1 MFRGAKRERERW
13 KRARDLFFLSG
24 HAKRNALH
32 RERESRLGVF
42 FLFSQTA
49 KRNQKKLES
58 HFSPKKSLTMK
69 LSFARKEDAILTA
82 SSSSSSSPSSSP
94 VGVLAIGLCD
104 IAGAGVRA
112 LQALESSLVVGEKRS
127 SALLEKRQ
135 FELKF
140 TNDKGGDLIGKNGG
154 SDDDGEEE
162 EDAARE
168 EDEDDISALERAIF
182 VKTSD
187 DGDFSSFAPTASL
200 VQFTDPNA
208 NNAVVLSC
216 LVINVMVPEIDE
228 ASVCYAVVR
237 FVREHL
243 ESCVEKIVFCAALKL
258 ERGVVKGDPE
268 KDMFCFGN
276 EVFKN
281 EKLTRLDEK
290 STIVRDGLL
299 KGLISGC
306 RCAFGSENVSGL
318 IVPGFAVPR
327 VGGSEMEI
335 ESGETANRLEKVV
348 AESFKCIGISASG
361 NANNFRATKTWWKTI
376 EGAKFMSS
384 MFM

>member
-1 MFRGAKRERERW
+1 
-13 KRARDLFFLSG
+13 
-24 HAKRNALH
+24 
-32 RERESRLGVF
+32 
-42 FLFSQTA
+42 
-49 KRNQKKLES
+49 LES

-258 ERGVVKGDPE
+258 SEGWLKAIRRKI
-268 KDMFCFGN
+268 CF
-276 EVFKN
+276 
-281 EKLTRLDEK
+281 
-290 STIVRDGLL
+290 
-299 KGLISGC
+299 
-306 RCAFGSENVSGL
+306 VSGTRFL
-318 IVPGFAVPR
+318 R
-327 VGGSEMEI
+327 
-335 ESGETANRLEKVV
+335 TRN
-348 AESFKCIGISASG
+348 
-361 NANNFRATKTWWKTI
+361 
-376 EGAKFMSS
+376 
-384 MFM
+384 

>member
-1 MFRGAKRERERW
+1 MCCT
-13 KRARDLFFLSG
+13 
-24 HAKRNALH
+24 
-32 RERESRLGVF
+32 RERESRGRF
-42 FLFSQTA
+42 FLFSPHTRR
-49 KRNQKKLES
+49 KI
-58 HFSPKKSLTMK
+58 FPKKKPTMK
-69 LSFARKEDAILTA
+69 LSFARKEDATIA

-112 LQALESSLVVGEKRS
+112 LQTLDSSLVVGEKSS

-140 TNDKGGDLIGKNGG
+140 TNNKGGDLIGKNGG

-200 VQFTDPNA
+200 VQFTDPKA

-216 LVINVMVPEIDE
+216 LAINVMVPEIDE

-327 VGGSEMEI
+327 VGGSEMEM

-348 AESFKCIGISASG
+348 AESFKCIGISAGG
-361 NANNFRATKTWWKTI
+361 NANNFRATKTWWKTK

>member
-1 MFRGAKRERERW
+1 MDSKTISTSLLITCLLAIFTS
-13 KRARDLFFLSG
+13 FLPF
-24 HAKRNALH
+24 
-32 RERESRLGVF
+32 SRCEG
-42 FLFSQTA
+42 
-49 KRNQKKLES
+49 R
-58 HFSPKKSLTMK
+58 
-69 LSFARKEDAILTA
+69 
-82 SSSSSSSPSSSP
+82 
-94 VGVLAIGLCD
+94 VLAIGLCD

-112 LQALESSLVVGEKRS
+112 LQTLESSLVVGEKS
-127 SALLEKRQ
+127 SIALLEKRQ

-154 SDDDGEEE
+154 NDDDGEEE

-168 EDEDDISALERAIF
+168 EDEDDISALERPIF

-187 DGDFSSFAPTASL
+187 GGDFSSFAPTASL

-216 LVINVMVPEIDE
+216 LAINVMVPEIDE

-243 ESCVEKIVFCAALKL
+243 ESCVEKIVFCAAMKL

-318 IVPGFAVPR
+318 IVPGFAVP
-327 VGGSEMEI
+327 
-335 ESGETANRLEKVV
+335 
-348 AESFKCIGISASG
+348 
-361 NANNFRATKTWWKTI
+361 
-376 EGAKFMSS
+376 
-384 MFM
+384 